1 MIIKL
6 VLKLGW
12 ILLGSISFVGGI
24 IGMLLPVIPQVPFF
38 LLTIWCITKIS
49 PRFHNWLLRNPL
61 YIKYAKPLVNRLEN
75 LKHHPKQKAQK
86 INGSTISGVDIEIS
100 LSIPIPDI
108 VEPKNI
114 KLFLLHKNYLLILK
128 GIT

>member
-1 MIIKL
+1 MILKL

-75 LKHHPKQKAQK
+75 LNLENLKHYPKQKAQK
-86 INGSTISGVDIEIS
+86 INS
-100 LSIPIPDI
+100 
-108 VEPKNI
+108 K
-114 KLFLLHKNYLLILK
+114 
-128 GIT
+128 

>member
-75 LKHHPKQKAQK
+75 LKHHPKQKTQK

-100 LSIPIPDI
+100 LSIPISD
-108 VEPKNI
+108 
-114 KLFLLHKNYLLILK
+114 FCF
-128 GIT
+128 

>member
-1 MIIKL
+1 MDL
-6 VLKLGW
+6 VREHFIRRW
-12 ILLGSISFVGGI
+12 YNWDAS
-24 IGMLLPVIPQVPFF
+24 PVIPQVPFF

-86 INGSTISGVDIEIS
+86 INS
-100 LSIPIPDI
+100 
-108 VEPKNI
+108 K
-114 KLFLLHKNYLLILK
+114 
-128 GIT
+128 

>member
-49 PRFHNWLLRNPL
+49 PRFHNWLLCNPL

-75 LKHHPKQKAQK
+75 LKHYPKQKAQK
-86 INGSTISGVDIEIS
+86 IGYLSTGMVD
-100 LSIPIPDI
+100 
-108 VEPKNI
+108 
-114 KLFLLHKNYLLILK
+114 
-128 GIT
+128 

>member
-1 MIIKL
+1 MILKL

-75 LKHHPKQKAQK
+75 LKHYPKQKAQK
-86 INGSTISGVDIEIS
+86 INTNFKIIKSSS
-100 LSIPIPDI
+100 FLSYYRYYYSIMS
-108 VEPKNI
+108 V
-114 KLFLLHKNYLLILK
+114 
-128 GIT
+128 

>member
-1 MIIKL
+1 MILKL

-49 PRFHNWLLRNPL
+49 PRFHNWLLSNSL
-61 YIKYAKPLVNRLEN
+61 YIKYAKPLINRLEN
-75 LKHHPKQKAQK
+75 LKQKTQK
-86 INGSTISGVDIEIS
+86 INN
-100 LSIPIPDI
+100 
-108 VEPKNI
+108 K
-114 KLFLLHKNYLLILK
+114 
-128 GIT
+128 

>member
-61 YIKYAKPLVNRLEN
+61 YIKYAKPLVNRFEN
-75 LKHHPKQKAQK
+75 LKHHSKQKVQK
-86 INGSTISGVDIEIS
+86 INSKS
-100 LSIPIPDI
+100 
-108 VEPKNI
+108 
-114 KLFLLHKNYLLILK
+114 
-128 GIT
+128 